1 MKNVDDVL
9 IEELEF
15 SYRTQHYMD
24 YKKIKTLGELKNYT
38 LKDLYK
44 IRFDGDIISLFA
56 LAKNSKIYGSITP

>member
-24 YKKIKTLGELKNYT
+24 YKKIKTLGELKN
-38 LKDLYK
+38 
-44 IRFDGDIISLFA
+44 IH
-56 LAKNSKIYGSITP
+56 

>member
-24 YKKIKTLGELKNYT
+24 YKKIKTLGELKNIHWKTYI
-38 LKDLYK
+38 K
-44 IRFDGDIISLFA
+44 
-56 LAKNSKIYGSITP
+56 